1 MRLHSASIDDGA
13 RLDIS
18 AEGFW
23 GHQYQYVFFDV
34 RVFYPLSSTN
44 RSRSL
49 MACYRENEEIKK
61 QKYDQCIREVEHA
74 SFSPLIFS
82 TSGGFGPISTLFIKR
97 LSHLHAEKFQRP
109 YSVVV
114 NFIKCRYSFSILK
127 SALRCLCGSRS
138 KPHHI
143 DSVDFCRVISDARLG
158 SFWQL
163 LFLLLLFL
171 CLQLFVTSSSY
182 SYPIL
187 LYPNFIFSAPLLKIM
202 LKGMVTLFNWTIVHG
217 QKGKIGRFWK

>member
-1 MRLHSASIDDGA
+1 MIKFFDDHGLCKEPTLQPLTGESLRLRSASTNDGA

-23 GHQYQYVFFDV
+23 GHWYQ
-34 RVFYPLSSTN
+34 RVFCPLSATN

-49 MACYRENEEIKK
+49 MACYRANEEIKK
-61 QKYDQCIREVEHA
+61 RKYDQRIREVEHA

-82 TSGGFGPISTLFIKR
+82 TSGGFGPISSLFIKR

-109 YSVVV
+109 YSIVV
-114 NFIKCRYSFSILK
+114 NYIRCRYSFSILK
-127 SALRCLCGSRS
+127 SALRCLRGSRS

-158 SFWQL
+158 SF
-163 LFLLLLFL
+163 
-171 CLQLFVTSSSY
+171 
-182 SYPIL
+182 
-187 LYPNFIFSAPLLKIM
+187 
-202 LKGMVTLFNWTIVHG
+202 
-217 QKGKIGRFWK
+217 